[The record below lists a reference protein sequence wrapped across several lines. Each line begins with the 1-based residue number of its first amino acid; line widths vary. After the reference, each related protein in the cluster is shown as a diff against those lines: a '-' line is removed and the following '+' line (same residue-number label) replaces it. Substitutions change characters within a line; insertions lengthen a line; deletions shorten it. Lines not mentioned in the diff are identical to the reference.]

1 MPCKNSEIKI
11 FAGTSGKNFADRI
24 CEYLNIQLG
33 KSYAMKFS
41 EGNTYVKIKET
52 VRDKDVFI
60 VQPVGLKPNDD
71 FMELLFW
78 IDAFKRAS
86 ADSIT
91 VVMPFFS
98 YAKGDKKDEPRVS
111 IRARVCA
118 DAIEMA
124 GADRVI
130 TMDLHSPQIQG
141 FFRIPVD
148 HLLARPVLCNYI
160 LEKGINNYVIAAP
173 DAGFAKDARKYS
185 LELDVPTVIG
195 DKERKANDEKAE
207 ILEILGDVQGKNVII
222 VDDFTT
228 SCGTLADMA
237 KGLKKLG
244 CKDIFACV
252 SHGLLQEKGLKA
264 LEASRIKELI
274 VTDSINNPQTLNH
287 PKVTTISVAPL
298 FAEVIKRIHNKESIS
313 PLFD

>member
-1 MPCKNSEIKI
+1 MPYKNSEIKI
-11 FAGTSGKNFADRI
+11 FAGTSGKNFANRI

-33 KSYAMKFS
+33 ESFAMKFS
-41 EGNTYVKIKET
+41 EGNTYVKVEET

-86 ADSIT
+86 ANSIT

-98 YAKGDKKDEPRVS
+98 YAKADKKDEPRVS

-148 HLLARPVLCNYI
+148 HLLARPVLCDYI
-160 LEKGINNYVIAAP
+160 LEKNISNYVIVAP

-185 LELDVPTVIG
+185 LALGVPTVIG

-207 ILEILGDVQGKNVII
+207 ILEIIGDVNGKNVII

-228 SCGTLADMA
+228 TCGTLVELA
-237 KGLKKLG
+237 KGLNKLG
-244 CKDIFACV
+244 CKDIYACV
-252 SHGLLQEKGLKA
+252 SHGLLQEKGLNA
-264 LEASRIKELI
+264 LEKSHIKELI
-274 VTDSINNPQTLNH
+274 VTDSIYNDMTLSH

-298 FAEVIKRIHNKESIS
+298 FAQVIKRIHKRESIS
-313 PLFD
+313 SLFE